1 MEEIAKVVRA
11 AGWRLMLINFF
22 RWLVVL
28 SIFTAAALFVA
39 LFVQRLFGLT
49 WPWQIIFSATGGAVL
64 AGSIVMAI
72 AQRKDQMGVARE
84 LDDRAGLRES
94 LSTAMCVQKSDDPW
108 CRVVVETARERA
120 RKVQVRD
127 AVPLEV
133 PGRWQLALGVL
144 GAFVVAW
151 FVVPHWDVLKIL
163 EKKEVAEKAKQ
174 ELVTAK
180 ADIEEKNKKLEALL
194 EKAKVEFK
202 DEKADEAAE
211 AALKG
216 MELKN
221 PDEVRRAAVKRLS
234 DVADKLQ
241 KSTDSEKAQQLEA
254 LKDQLKQL
262 KQTTE
267 GPLHEFQRQLARG
280 NFEQAKKE
288 LEEMAAK
295 MADGQMSEED
305 AKKAQKQMEDL
316 SKQLDK
322 IAEEKKELLQK
333 MQEQGMSKEQA
344 QELMKKAAAADP
356 KELQKAMEQLKQLS
370 PEQREQL
377 MKQAMAQMKAAQQMQ
392 KMGEACKSMCENGSK
407 PGESDK
413 PGQMGQKGSEGMQG
427 MMSELS
433 AAEQMDSEMK
443 AAEAAMGEIKSQ
455 MESLGQC
462 MNPGE
467 GDGMSMAGG
476 QGKWTQGD
484 STSRGRGSGGAG
496 KGMGSGPEEAPT
508 AYQVKKEK
516 ANVTTGQGPI
526 IGSRLVWG
534 EQIRGESRAAFED
547 AVEAADQ
554 AAAEAIESKQ
564 VPNQFKE
571 AVKQYFGSLKDD
583 QAKSSE
589 KKAVEPAKDAKPV
602 EKK

>member
-22 RWLVVL
+22 RWLVLL

-49 WPWQIIFSATGGAVL
+49 WPWQIIFSATGGAVVL
-64 AGSIVMAI
+64 GSIVMAI
-72 AQRKDQMGVARE
+72 VQRKDQMGVARE

-120 RKVQVRD
+120 RRVQVRD

-133 PGRWQLALGVL
+133 PGRWQLALGVV
-144 GAFVVAW
+144 GALAVAW

-163 EKKEVAEKAKQ
+163 EKKEVAEKQKQ

-202 DEKADEAAE
+202 DEKADEAAD

-241 KSTDSEKAQQLEA
+241 KSTDSEKAQQLDA

-288 LEEMAAK
+288 LEEMTAK
-295 MADGQMSEED
+295 MADGQMSEEE

-316 SKQLDK
+316 SKQLEK

-333 MQEQGMSKEQA
+333 MQEQGMTKEQA
-344 QELMKKAAAADP
+344 QELMKKAASGDS

-377 MKQAMAQMKAAQQMQ
+377 MKQAMAQMKASQQMQ
-392 KMGEACKSMCENGSK
+392 KMSEACKNMGENAGK
-407 PGESDK
+407 PGE
-413 PGQMGQKGSEGMQG
+413 MGQKGSEGMQG

-433 AAEQMDSEMK
+433 AAEQMDAEMQ
-443 AAEAAMGEIKSQ
+443 AAEAAMGEIKAQ
-455 MESLGQC
+455 MDSLGQC

-467 GDGMSMAGG
+467 GDGMSMAAG

-484 STSRGRGSGGAG
+484 SNRRGPGSGNAG

-583 QAKSSE
+583 QAKAGE
-589 KKAVEPAKDAKPV
+589 KKAVEPAKDAKEV